1 MLWVE
6 RQADKDSVDSLS
18 RSLAV
23 SPTLSRLLNLRGIE
37 LSEKAFEFL
46 EPKLAHLASPFDIP
60 HLRDAVVRIIKSIE
74 CQEGILLVGDYD
86 VDGMTST
93 AMMVSALKKLG
104 ATVYYYIP
112 NRFTDGYGLSTSIIP
127 LIQQENIGLLLTLD
141 CGISNSKEIAEIK
154 QQCKIKVGIFDHH
167 KISDLFLF

>member
-23 SPTLSRLLNLRGIE
+23 SSTLSRLLNLRGIE

-60 HLRDAVVRIIKSIE
+60 HLRDAVELSSRFNAKKASSWL
-74 CQEGILLVGDYD
+74 G
-86 VDGMTST
+86 T
-93 AMMVSALKKLG
+93 MMLM
-104 ATVYYYIP
+104 
-112 NRFTDGYGLSTSIIP
+112 
-127 LIQQENIGLLLTLD
+127 E
-141 CGISNSKEIAEIK
+141 
-154 QQCKIKVGIFDHH
+154 
-167 KISDLFLF
+167 